1 MTLTSTLLD
10 FDVEPTDWDGPYELV
25 KCSKALHPSSIPPVR
40 YSLNPYGGCEHGCVY
55 CFAPLYTHSDP
66 SKWRVVRVKTNIVE
80 RLAKELPNT
89 EGMIGLGSVTDAYQ
103 AAEGR
108 FRLSRLCL
116 ELLRDR
122 DREVFIITKSP
133 LVLRDVNVL
142 KDMRSTVAFSITN
155 PDPKIC
161 RITEPGAPIAE
172 ERFKA
177 LKELVD
183 NGIDTCVFIA
193 PIMNKLEGF
202 EEVLADSI
210 AKTGVEKVFLDP
222 LKLKDTDIDRLGRM
236 GIRPSRSVELKV
248 IEACKDAGL
257 ELI

>member
-10 FDVEPTDWDGPYELV
+10 FDVEPTDWDGPFELV

-89 EGMIGLGSVTDAYQ
+89 EGAIGLGSVTDAYQ

-116 ELLRDR
+116 ELLRDK

-142 KDMRSTVAFSITN
+142 KEMRSTVAFSITN

-183 NGIDTCVFIA
+183 NGIDACVFIA

-202 EEVLADSI
+202 EEELANSI

-236 GIRPSRSVELKV
+236 GIRPSKSVELEV
-248 IEACKDAGL
+248 VEACKSAGL
-257 ELI
+257 KFI